1 MILHRKGI
9 AYVKGNKVYKGNF
22 KNGIRGGKGIVYDKD
37 NNKLFEGD

>member
-9 AYVKGNKVYKGNF
+9 AYVKGNNVYEGNF
-22 KNGIRGGKGIVYDKD
+22 KNGIRGGKEIVYDKD